1 MNHQEFLWLLQS
13 IWEAVKALGPVAVLL
28 AITWAWTEGAK

>member
-1 MNHQEFLWLLQS
+1 MNYQETLWLLQS
-13 IWEAVKALGPVAVLL
+13 CIEAIKALGPVAVLL